1 MTDLKVK
8 INFKLI
14 KLKKM
19 PDYFKRQRERG
30 MWKQVG
36 CVGTL
41 WLAWPGTVLAL
52 HRASPV
58 LISVAAAL
66 RLVSDHRPMDTEVVD
81 TL

>member
-1 MTDLKVK
+1 
-8 INFKLI
+8 
-14 KLKKM
+14 
-19 PDYFKRQRERG
+19 

-66 RLVSDHRPMDTEVVD
+66 RLVSDHRPMDTEVAD
-81 TL
+81 AL